1 MTTFSH
7 ILYHAQCADGFA
19 AALAAW
25 KVLGN
30 EAEYI
35 PVRHGDP
42 PPLLPSKCRLAILD
56 FSYSRPVLLELAEFC
71 EALLVL
77 DHHKSAQQELS
88 DLPFAHF
95 DQDKS
100 GCHMAWN
107 YWHPDCPQPDLFAY
121 VEDRDLWRWAL
132 PESRSV
138 SLALQTYP
146 MEFSVWDQLEVTQ
159 LQREGQA
166 LLRFQKQNVE
176 RACSRVYWAE
186 VAGHRVP
193 TVNSCLF
200 QSEIGEQ
207 LCLDH
212 PEASFVGV
220 YYLNQKGLQ
229 AWSLRSRG
237 EFDVSLV
244 AQQFGGG
251 GHRNA
256 AGFAVNGSLGPLE

>member
-1 MTTFSH
+1 MLRYTH

-25 KVLGN
+25 KILGDS
-30 EAEYI
+30 AEYL

-42 PPLLPSKCRLAILD
+42 LPELPEGSSVAILD
-56 FSYSRPVLLELAEFC
+56 FSYARPVLLELSQKC
-71 EALLVL
+71 QQLLVL

-107 YWHPDCPQPDLFAY
+107 HWHPNQPQPQLLAY
-121 VEDRDLWRWAL
+121 IEDRDLWRWAL
-132 PESRSV
+132 PDSRSV

-146 MEFSVWDQLEVTQ
+146 MDFASWDQLEVEQ
-159 LQREGQA
+159 LRIEGQA
-166 LLRFQKQNVE
+166 LLRFQTQNVE
-176 RACSRVYWAE
+176 RACSRVLWQE
-186 VAGHRVP
+186 IGGHRVP

-200 QSEIGEQ
+200 QSEIGDQ
-207 LCLDH
+207 LCLLH
-212 PEASFVGV
+212 PEAPFVGV
-220 YYLNQKGLQ
+220 YYRNHKGLE

-237 EFDVSLV
+237 EFDVSQV
-244 AQQFGGG
+244 AETFGGG

-256 AGFAVNGSLGPLE
+256 SGFAVSTSLFS